1 MDVTGIVIHVHE
13 LLQNGHLEV
22 LQWAR
27 NNGCDWDSD
36 TCAMLL
42 TMDIWKCSNG
52 LETMDVNGI
61 VDTCAYAAENGHLE
75 VLQWAR
81 NNGCEWD

>member
-1 MDVTGIVIHVHE
+1 MVGSWRTFGIASMGQKQWMRMGYDDMRYIAA
-13 LLQNGHLEV
+13 QNGHLEV

-36 TCAMLL
+36 TCA
-42 TMDIWKCSNG
+42 
-52 LETMDVNGI
+52 
-61 VDTCAYAAENGHLE
+61 CAAQNGHLE

-81 NNGCEWD
+81 NNGCDWDSDTCA